1 MSAGKNNSHEQRLEL
16 DDPRLTVRR
25 GEILREKKFLRRI
38 YEEWYGLIQCHAG
51 DLQGIKVELGSGP
64 GFIEEAIDGVIKS
77 DILLVPRVHLVMDGA
92 ACPFANGSLAAL
104 LMVDV
109 LHHMPRAEAFFHEAA
124 RVLGGGGLAVMIEP
138 WMTGWSRSIYR
149 RLHHERTDP
158 AAPDWHFESSGP
170 LSGANQALPWII
182 FERDRKIF
190 ERKFPGLEI
199 IEIRPMMPLRYL
211 LSGGFSSRFGV
222 PKWAYYLV
230 SGLEWII
237 TKAGNRAAMFALIVL
252 RKVK

>member
-1 MSAGKNNSHEQRLEL
+1 MAAGKNNSHEQRLEL
-16 DDPRLTVRR
+16 DDPRLTIRR

-64 GFIEEAIDGVIKS
+64 GFIEEVVDGVVKS
-77 DILLVPRVHLVMDGA
+77 DILLVPRLHLVMDGA

-109 LHHMPRAEAFFHEAA
+109 LHHMPRAEAFFHEAV
-124 RVLGGGGLAVMIEP
+124 RVLSGGGLVVMIEP
-138 WMTGWSRSIYR
+138 WMTGWSRWVYR

-182 FERDRKIF
+182 FQRDRKIF
-190 ERKFPGLEI
+190 ERKFPSLEI
-199 IEIRPMMPLRYL
+199 VEIRPMMPLRYL
-211 LSGGFSSRFGV
+211 LSGGFTLHGGMPGWCYSLTRGLDRLFRR
-222 PKWAYYLV
+222 AV
-230 SGLEWII
+230 SETG
-237 TKAGNRAAMFALIVL
+237 MFALIVL